1 MLSHYTRAKFRVK
14 IRSLAEEARIIR
26 HEEARAL
33 HPFSLTRA
41 ARKALRHGN
50 LSDLPSS
57 KRLDATY
64 RVIAKHGDSLIQ
76 AAAGLRLHRIGI
88 LRDESRAT
96 ALAYAFARGVPDTVA
111 ERGAKK
117 EVNVKR
123 ILEIVRSM
131 VGYGDH
137 FKIEVTPAGIIRWT
151 EEAKVAAA

>member
-1 MLSHYTRAKFRVK
+1 MPY
-14 IRSLAEEARIIR
+14 
-26 HEEARAL
+26 
-33 HPFSLTRA
+33 
-41 ARKALRHGN
+41 
-50 LSDLPSS
+50 
-57 KRLDATY
+57 
-64 RVIAKHGDSLIQ
+64 
-76 AAAGLRLHRIGI
+76 
-88 LRDESRAT
+88 
-96 ALAYAFARGVPDTVA
+96 TVA